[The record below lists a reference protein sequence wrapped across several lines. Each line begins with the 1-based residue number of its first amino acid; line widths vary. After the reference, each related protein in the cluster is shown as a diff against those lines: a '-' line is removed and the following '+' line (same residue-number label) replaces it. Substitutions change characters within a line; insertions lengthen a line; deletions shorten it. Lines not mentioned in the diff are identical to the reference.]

1 MWRALIPALMLGC
14 GFTAPSEVRVR
25 RSVEHVSVGTQLVRS
40 PEDLS
45 SLEATFLQ
53 TNPTIM
59 GGTLRIP
66 AEHRD
71 ATSWSAVLD
80 GPLPLQFFLPDYPMP
95 IARILDLPQLDV
107 TTLFFVLEH
116 PQPQLAPSA
125 ATFLLNVGLD
135 HPVAAGETFAM
146 YTVGSWNYAPVPA
159 TTGATMLGT
168 TIQHAAMASLS
179 GRPHEAITREDA
191 AFVLRASNNVL
202 TGLFAAAPFDQTG
215 TDTLAG
221 AMVPVVA
228 DQMLDTSLDRDA
240 AATRLLGA
248 SPAVGNVTTTWSVT
262 AAPGATIASSSGP
275 ILAAGTL
282 AAGTKIL
289 NAPYGNPFATRNW
302 PATLFW
308 QASGNRTVMTSTLPV
323 TAFAGIYE
331 YSLAA
336 AGGSSTLAAG
346 LPQAL
351 TFGGTPLSTDNQVF
365 PLPTQPVEVEFL
377 TDRPDSSTLYSLSLY
392 ELIPNVQNTAL
403 TYRPVVSLTA
413 LEPRFM
419 LPADLFNPDKLYIL
433 RAGATAGGYEPG
445 ALARGALNARALP
458 FAAGYLDGG
467 VFQIR

>member
-1 MWRALIPALMLGC
+1 MWRALIPALAFGC

-25 RSVEHVSVGTQLVRS
+25 RSVEHVSVGAQLVRS

-45 SLEATFLQ
+45 TLEATFLQ
-53 TNPTIM
+53 SNPTIM

-71 ATSWSAVLD
+71 ATSWSAILD
-80 GPLPLQFFLPDYPMP
+80 GPLPMQFFLPDYPMP
-95 IARILDLPQLDV
+95 VARILDLPQLDV
-107 TTLFFVLEH
+107 TTLFSVLEH
-116 PQPQLAPSA
+116 PQPRLAPSA
-125 ATFLLNVGLD
+125 ATFLLDIVLD
-135 HPVAAGETFAM
+135 HPVAGGETFAM
-146 YTVGSWNYAPVPA
+146 YTVGSWNFAPVTANGGA
-159 TTGATMLGT
+159 TTLGMT
-168 TIQHAAMASLS
+168 VQHAAMASLS

-191 AFVLRASNNVL
+191 AFVFRANNNVL
-202 TGLFAAAPFDQTG
+202 TGMFAAAPFDQTG
-215 TDTLAG
+215 ADMLAG
-221 AMVPVVA
+221 TMVPVVA
-228 DQMLDTSLDRDA
+228 DQVLDTSLDRDA

-248 SPAVGNVTTTWSVT
+248 SPAIGNVSTTWSVT
-262 AAPGATIASSSGP
+262 AAPGAAIAASVGP
-275 ILAAGTL
+275 TLAAGTL
-282 AAGTKIL
+282 GPGTKLL

-308 QASGNRTVMTSTLPV
+308 QASGNRTVNTGTLPV
-323 TAFAGIYE
+323 TASAGIYE

-351 TFGGTPLSTDNQVF
+351 TFDGAPLSTDNQVF

-403 TYRPVVSLTA
+403 TYRLVVTFTG
-413 LEPRFM
+413 LEPRFT
-419 LPADLFNPDKLYIL
+419 LPVDLFNPDKLYIL

-458 FAAGYLDGG
+458 YAVGYLDGG